1 VISTMRTHI
10 DRSTTKLAFQFSLL
24 ALMLIL
30 CVAPYLLPAQAP
42 AAPATQ
48 AASAPTQSTPPA
60 AATTPNHAVPS
71 WAYPGSATHVQVA
84 PPPDFHRPSRNFD
97 TPIGIFQGQSDI
109 GSALVPGS
117 ASYDAATAVHHPIRR
132 LQRLVH
138 ARRVPLPLEEDVRR
152 RFAGCRY
159 RVSPTRTVTA
169 TARRSS

>member
-1 VISTMRTHI
+1 MISTMRTHI

-71 WAYPGSATHVQVA
+71 WAYPGSPGHPQVA
-84 PPPDFHRPSRNFD
+84 PPPDFHRSSTNFD
-97 TPIGIFQGQSDI
+97 TPIGVFDGQSDV
-109 GSALVPGS
+109 GSAVVPGS
-117 ASYDAATAVHHPIRR
+117 ASYDAATKQYTINSAGYNVWYTRDEFR
-132 LQRLVH
+132 FLWKKMSG
-138 ARRVPLPLEEDVRR
+138 DVSLAANIA
-152 RFAGCRY
+152 F
-159 RVSPTRTVTA
+159 PT
-169 TARRSS
+169 